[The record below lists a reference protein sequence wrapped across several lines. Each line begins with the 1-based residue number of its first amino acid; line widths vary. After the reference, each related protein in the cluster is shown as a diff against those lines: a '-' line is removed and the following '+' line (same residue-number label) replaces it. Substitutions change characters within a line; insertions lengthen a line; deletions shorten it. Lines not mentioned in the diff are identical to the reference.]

1 MIRIPFLI
9 MADGSTLI
17 ATFVHGNALG
27 VVLEPRSAAL
37 LPQKERKD
45 TWRVCIG
52 PLVQE
57 VAIGAEFP
65 RGDFEKVVSDLR
77 KFLLQK
83 GISYF
88 PAVDRQG

>member
-1 MIRIPFLI
+1 MMRSPFLI

-17 ATFVHGNALG
+17 ASFVHGNALG
-27 VVLEPRSAAL
+27 VILEPRSAGL
-37 LPQKERKD
+37 LPQKDRKD

-57 VAIGAEFP
+57 VAIGTEFP
-65 RGDFEKVVSDLR
+65 RGDFKKVVRDLR
-77 KFLLQK
+77 AFLLER

-88 PAVDRQG
+88 PGVEREG